1 MSTIAVVL
9 AADAGDGFE
18 DPKYLTL
25 VHGVPMLQLVVDE
38 ALSWPVDEVVVVLG
52 SDGETIAESISF
64 KDATVLI
71 DPEWSEGGASP
82 LRAAL
87 DMISRTRESSL
98 VLLARGDQPGIRPS
112 LVGELVAVAI
122 EKRADAVVPKF
133 RYAKGWPVVL
143 SSPLWTR
150 FLGLEDSVDVH
161 GVITTHATSAEEVWV
176 DHIAPPILDTIDDLT
191 R

>member
-18 DPKYLTL
+18 QPKYLTL
-25 VHGVPMLQLVVDE
+25 VHGVPMLQRVVDE

-52 SDGETIAESISF
+52 SDGETIVESITF
-64 KDATVLI
+64 KDTTVLI

-87 DMISRTRESSL
+87 DMISRTSESSL
-98 VLLARGDQPGIRPS
+98 VVLARGDQPGIDAD
-112 LVGELVAVAI
+112 LVGELIDVAA
-122 EKRADAVVPKF
+122 ETQTDAVVPKF
-133 RYAKGWPVVL
+133 RYAQGWPVVL
-143 SSPLWTR
+143 SPRLWTH

-161 GVITTHATSAEEVWV
+161 AVITTHAASVEEVWV
-176 DHIAPPILDTIDDLT
+176 DHIAPPILATVDDLT